1 MCNIISDFT
10 VKYTTTRIVL
20 ALYYMKN
27 NRLYNELWIQMKN

>member
-10 VKYTTTRIVL
+10 VKYTTATIVL
-20 ALYYMKN
+20 ALYFMKN